1 MSEPKYSSSDIPR
14 FDTYP
19 SNSPQESSPQE
30 SASREYFRQ
39 SDSTSTSTRGL
50 LEPAR
55 RSDLEIRAARL
66 GAALGHI
73 VLRLRNQKDAAGQ
86 KLSLIT
92 EDATATLN
100 QTADSLKLRAEE
112 AGQMATNR
120 AQEMLT
126 EAERRASQLRTQA
139 IHHLKMARVRAQE
152 IQRDKPEQVA
162 MGAGAVGLALG
173 IGLRIW
179 RANRA

>member
-1 MSEPKYSSSDIPR
+1 MSEAKYSSSDIPR

-19 SNSPQESSPQE
+19 SNSPQTGSPQE
-30 SASREYFRQ
+30 STAREYFRQ
-39 SDSTSTSTRGL
+39 SDPPRGL

-55 RSDLEIRAARL
+55 QSDLEMRAVRL

-73 VLRLRNQKDAAGQ
+73 VLLLRKQTDAAGQ

-100 QTADSLKLRAEE
+100 QTADSLKVRAEE
-112 AGQMATNR
+112 AGHVAGNK
-120 AQEMLT
+120 AQEIWT
-126 EAERRASQLRTQA
+126 EVERRAEYLRIRA
-139 IHHLKMARVRAQE
+139 IHNLKRAQVRAQR
-152 IQRDKPEQVA
+152 IQRDNPEQVA
-162 MGAGAVGLALG
+162 MGAGAVGLAIG

-179 RANRA
+179 RAKRA

>member
-19 SNSPQESSPQE
+19 SNSPQASSP
-30 SASREYFRQ
+30 RENGPGEQFQQ
-39 SDSTSTSTRGL
+39 SDSPRGL

-55 RSDLEIRAARL
+55 QSDLEIRAVRL
-66 GAALGHI
+66 GAALGHF
-73 VLRLRNQKDAAGQ
+73 VLLLRNQKGVAGQ

-100 QTADSLKLRAEE
+100 QTADSLKIRAEE
-112 AGQMATNR
+112 ARHVARNK
-120 AQEMLT
+120 AQEMWT
-126 EAERRASQLRTQA
+126 EAERRAEQLRIRA
-139 IHHLKMARVRAQE
+139 IHNLKRAHVRAQE
-152 IQRDKPEQVA
+152 IQRDNPEHVA
-162 MGAGAVGLALG
+162 VGAGAVGLALG

>member
-19 SNSPQESSPQE
+19 SNSPQANSPQAGSQE
-30 SASREYFRQ
+30 STARDYFRQ
-39 SDSTSTSTRGL
+39 SDPTRGL

-55 RSDLEIRAARL
+55 QSDLETRAVRL

-73 VLRLRNQKDAAGQ
+73 VLLLRKQRDAAGQ

-100 QTADSLKLRAEE
+100 QTTDSLKVRAEE
-112 AGQMATNR
+112 AGQVASTK
-120 AQEMLT
+120 AQEAWT
-126 EAERRASQLRTQA
+126 EVERRAEYFRIRA
-139 IHHLKMARVRAQE
+139 IHNLKLAQVRAQR
-152 IQRDKPEQVA
+152 IQRDNPEQVA

-179 RANRA
+179 RAKRA